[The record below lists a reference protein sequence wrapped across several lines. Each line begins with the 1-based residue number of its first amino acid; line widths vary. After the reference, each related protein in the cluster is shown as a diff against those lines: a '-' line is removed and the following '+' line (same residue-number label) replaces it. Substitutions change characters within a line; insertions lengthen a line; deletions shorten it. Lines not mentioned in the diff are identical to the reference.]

1 MKMESVCAIQAIMMM
16 MKMENVN
23 PVTAYAKNATLN
35 MAA

>member
-1 MKMESVCAIQAIMMM
+1 MKMESVCAIQAIM